1 MLGLKKLSDYSN
13 SVRDTRSDHTA
24 TIDLRFN
31 KTYLLKA
38 YLKSFIPSIVLLI
51 SKSSK
56 LDVRNLKSIRNHNL
70 ISDY

>member
-1 MLGLKKLSDYSN
+1 MLGLKKPSDYPN
-13 SVRDTRSDHTA
+13 SVRDTGNTA

-38 YLKSFIPSIVLLI
+38 YLKSFIPSIVLLK